1 MAAPLLEVDRL
12 SVRYDRAQLLQD
24 ISLQVAADQFVAVVG
39 PNGAGK
45 STLLRAVTGL
55 VRWERDVARGAHG
68 DIVQQGRILFAGEP
82 VDALPAHA
90 LVGLGLIHCP
100 ERRRPFRELT
110 VLDNLLA
117 GAYLNWARP
126 QREERLQRVFALF
139 PQLQERQTQIAG
151 TLSGGEQQMLAIG
164 RALMSQPRML
174 CIDEPSLGLSP
185 KLREEVFAAI
195 AMIREREGIPILL
208 VEQEVTRAFEL
219 ADYAYVISQGQVMAH
234 GRPAQLAADDAL
246 RESYLGM

>member
-1 MAAPLLEVDRL
+1 MTAPLLDVDRL
-12 SVRYDRAQLLQD
+12 SVRYDRAQLLHEV
-24 ISLQVAADQFVAVVG
+24 SLRVEPDQFVAVVG

-45 STLLRAVTGL
+45 STLLRAITGL
-55 VRWERDVARGAHG
+55 VRWEREVTRGVHG
-68 DIVQQGRILFAGEP
+68 DIVQQGRILFGGEP
-82 VDALPAHA
+82 VHELPAHK

-100 ERRRPFRELT
+100 ERRRPFRELS

-117 GAYLNWARP
+117 GAYLNWGKS
-126 QREERLQRVFALF
+126 QRQQRLQRVYALF
-139 PQLQERQTQIAG
+139 PRLQERHAQIAG

-185 KLREEVFAAI
+185 KLREEVFEAV

-208 VEQEVTRAFEL
+208 VEQEITRAFEL

-234 GRPAQLAADDAL
+234 GKPSQLTADETL
-246 RESYLGM
+246 RESYLGL